1 MSESIEALTGKS
13 REAILDDLL
22 DSGRS
27 VTPVEY
33 IARTEIS
40 RLTARIAELEKALKP
55 FVDEF
60 KACRDSYIRRYPRHP
75 AVGADNFDKMP
86 DDWPMATSDFSMG
99 VFRFARTTLE
109 ASERGGG
116 E

>member
-1 MSESIEALTGKS
+1 MSDADEIERIIDTLNTGGLID
-13 REAILDDLL
+13 REDVAIYF
-22 DSGRS
+22 GH
-27 VTPVEY
+27 
-33 IARTEIS
+33 
-40 RLTARIAELEKALKP
+40 LTARIAELEKALKP

-86 DDWPMATSDFSMG
+86 DDWPMETSDFSMG

-109 ASERGGG
+109 ASEHKKGQRHD
-116 E
+116 

>member
-13 REAILDDLL
+13 REAILEDLL

-33 IARTEIS
+33 IARTEII
-40 RLTARIAELEKALKP
+40 RLTARIAELEKALGW
-55 FVDEF
+55 FLSDDRFRV
-60 KACRDSYIRRYPRHP
+60 
-75 AVGADNFDKMP
+75 AVGGSPHVVEKMIAD
-86 DDWPMATSDFSMG
+86 
-99 VFRFARTTLE
+99 ARTTLE